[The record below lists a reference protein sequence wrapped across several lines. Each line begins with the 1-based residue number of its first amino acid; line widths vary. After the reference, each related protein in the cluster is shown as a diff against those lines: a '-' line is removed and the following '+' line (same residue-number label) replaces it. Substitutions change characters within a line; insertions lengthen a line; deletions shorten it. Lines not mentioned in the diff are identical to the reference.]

1 MKILFIVVLSFVS
14 GTSYSQSEIV
24 SMVADVSALR
34 VEAASTLKAIPYR
47 AKEHQAIKAYFV
59 GLKDFVA
66 QLQANSRTNK
76 RFNTYLADQ
85 DMGKV
90 CADLLI
96 SSDEWDQ
103 IKINCTRNRYFL
115 CAEDVNE
122 YPDSKKALSLLVSS
136 DLLDRFKKTPECQ

>member
-1 MKILFIVVLSFVS
+1 MKILLITILSLAS
-14 GTSYSQSEIV
+14 IKSYSQSEIV
-24 SMVADVSALR
+24 NMVADVSTLR

-47 AKEHQAIKAYFV
+47 AKEHQAIKDYFV
-59 GLKDFVA
+59 GLKGFVS
-66 QLQANSRTNK
+66 QLQGNTRTNK

-90 CADLLI
+90 CAEILI
-96 SSDEWDQ
+96 SSGEWEQ

-122 YPDSKKALSLLVSS
+122 YLDTKKALASLVSS
-136 DLLDRFKKTPECQ
+136 DLLDRFKNTPECQ